1 MSSGLRL
8 RRPVF
13 FAAGLRCPVCLRRI
27 ALCPVFLP
35 VFRLSL
41 AGPHFP
47 LPVFLSARVSLC
59 PFLPLSV
66 FLSARISPA
75 LSGRPPSSVF
85 RLVFLLSFLVFPFIV
100 HRPPLVVR
108 RPLSI
113 PCCPLSIPCC
123 PLSIPCCPLSIP
135 CCPLSIPC
143 RLLSIARCAV
153 HRPALAACC
162 PSPVAPSIVHRS
174 PLVVRRSLRRSSF
187 IARRLLSVA
196 HCPSLAARCSS
207 PVASPVPRRL
217 YLYPVPRRASF
228 RCRSVRIT
236 AFVSAESRPACLREL
251 LAVSFRSGF
260 RRSVFPQKCVR
271 PPYLGRRA
279 VSDKIT
285 PCILLSG
292 AIFPARPAILLTIW
306 QRLPFGTTFVQ
317 IQGVTGAPD
326 PQGGRTPAARK
337 ENGKNI
343 NN

>member
-1 MSSGLRL
+1 MPAFGPCRRACGCAGLFFL
-8 RRPVF
+8 PPDSAVLSV
-13 FAAGLRCPVCLRRI
+13 FAASLFAPSFF
-27 ALCPVFLP
+27 PSSVFL
-35 VFRLSL
+35 
-41 AGPHFP
+41 
-47 LPVFLSARVSLC
+47 LPARISLC

-75 LSGRPPSSVF
+75 LSVRPPSSVF

-123 PLSIPCCPLSIP
+123 PLSIPC
-135 CCPLSIPC
+135 

-153 HRPALAACC
+153 HRSSPVVCC
-162 PSPVAPSIVHRS
+162 PSPIVYPLLPVARNLPPAVHR
-174 PLVVRRSLRRSSF
+174 LLRR
-187 IARRLLSVA
+187 
-196 HCPSLAARCSS
+196 PY
-207 PVASPVPRRL
+207 PVAFICTPS
-217 YLYPVPRRASF
+217 PRRASF

-285 PCILLSG
+285 PCVLLSG

-343 NN
+343 NY

>member
-13 FAAGLRCPVCLRRI
+13 
-27 ALCPVFLP
+27 LP
-35 VFRLSL
+35 
-41 AGPHFP
+41 PD
-47 LPVFLSARVSLC
+47 SAV
-59 PFLPLSV
+59 LSV
-66 FLSARISPA
+66 FAASLFAPSFF
-75 LSGRPPSSVF
+75 PSSVF
-85 RLVFLLSFLVFPFIV
+85 LLPARISLCPHLPLPASPSVRVSLSPHLASFVGPSSFVCIPSGFSSVISCFSV
-100 HRPPLVVR
+100 HRP
-108 RPLSI
+108 S
-113 PCCPLSIPCC
+113 
-123 PLSIPCCPLSIP
+123 
-135 CCPLSIPC
+135 
-143 RLLSIARCAV
+143 
-153 HRPALAACC
+153 LAACC
-162 PSPVAPSIVHRS
+162 PSPIVYPLPPIVYPLPPIVYPLPPIVH
-174 PLVVRRSLRRSSF
+174 PLPPVARNLPPAVHRLLRR
-187 IARRLLSVA
+187 
-196 HCPSLAARCSS
+196 PY
-207 PVASPVPRRL
+207 PVAFICTPS
-217 YLYPVPRRASF
+217 PRRASF

-251 LAVSFRSGF
+251 LAVSFRIGF

-292 AIFPARPAILLTIW
+292 AIFPARSAILLTIW

-326 PQGGRTPAARK
+326 PQGGRTPAART

>member
-1 MSSGLRL
+1 MPAFGPCRRACGCAGLFFL
-8 RRPVF
+8 PPDSAVLSV
-13 FAAGLRCPVCLRRI
+13 FAASLFAPSFF
-27 ALCPVFLP
+27 PSSVFL
-35 VFRLSL
+35 
-41 AGPHFP
+41 
-47 LPVFLSARVSLC
+47 LPARISLC

-75 LSGRPPSSVF
+75 LSVRPPSSVF

-123 PLSIPCCPLSIP
+123 PLSIPC
-135 CCPLSIPC
+135 

-153 HRPALAACC
+153 HRSSPVVCC
-162 PSPVAPSIVHRS
+162 PSPIVYPLLPVARNLPPAVHR
-174 PLVVRRSLRRSSF
+174 LLRR
-187 IARRLLSVA
+187 
-196 HCPSLAARCSS
+196 PY
-207 PVASPVPRRL
+207 PVAFICTPS
-217 YLYPVPRRASF
+217 PRRASF

-285 PCILLSG
+285 PCVLLSG

-326 PQGGRTPAARK
+326 PQGGRIPAARK

>member
-41 AGPHFP
+41 AGPHLP
-47 LPVFLSARVSLC
+47 LPVSPSVRVSL
-59 PFLPLSV
+59 
-66 FLSARISPA
+66 SPHLA
-75 LSGRPPSSVF
+75 SFVGPSSFVCIPSGF
-85 RLVFLLSFLVFPFIV
+85 SSVISCFSV
-100 HRPPLVVR
+100 HRP
-108 RPLSI
+108 S
-113 PCCPLSIPCC
+113 
-123 PLSIPCCPLSIP
+123 
-135 CCPLSIPC
+135 
-143 RLLSIARCAV
+143 
-153 HRPALAACC
+153 LAACC
-162 PSPVAPSIVHRS
+162 PSPVAPSIVQRL
-174 PLVVRRSLRRSSF
+174 PLVVHRSLRRSSF
-187 IARRLLSVA
+187 IVHRPPFVVRRPLSIP
-196 HCPSLAARCSS
+196 CRPLFIARCVARTPS
-207 PVASPVPRRL
+207 PC
-217 YLYPVPRRASF
+217 RASF
-228 RCRSVRIT
+228 RCPSVRIT

-251 LAVSFRSGF
+251 LAVSFRIGF

-292 AIFPARPAILLTIW
+292 AIFPARSAILLTIW

-326 PQGGRTPAARK
+326 PQGGRTPAART

>member
-1 MSSGLRL
+1 MPAFGPCRRACGCAGLFFL
-8 RRPVF
+8 PADSAVLSV
-13 FAAGLRCPVCLRRI
+13 FAASLFAPSFF
-27 ALCPVFLP
+27 PSSVFL
-35 VFRLSL
+35 
-41 AGPHFP
+41 
-47 LPVFLSARVSLC
+47 LPARVSLC
-59 PFLPLSV
+59 PCLSQPASRQLCRAVLLRLYSVWFFFCHFL
-66 FLSARISPA
+66 F
-75 LSGRPPSSVF
+75 F
-85 RLVFLLSFLVFPFIV
+85 
-100 HRPPLVVR
+100 
-108 RPLSI
+108 
-113 PCCPLSIPCC
+113 
-123 PLSIPCCPLSIP
+123 
-135 CCPLSIPC
+135 
-143 RLLSIARCAV
+143 
-153 HRPALAACC
+153 
-162 PSPVAPSIVHRS
+162 
-174 PLVVRRSLRRSSF
+174 RSSS

-196 HCPSLAARCSS
+196 HCLSLAAHCLSLAAHCLSLAARCPSLAACCPS
-207 PVASPVPRRL
+207 LAACCPSPIVYPLLPVARNLPPAVHRPPL
-217 YLYPVPRRASF
+217 VGGCPYPVPRRASF

>member
-1 MSSGLRL
+1 MPAFGPC
-8 RRPVF
+8 RR
-13 FAAGLRCPVCLRRI
+13 ACGCAGLFFLPPDSAV
-27 ALCPVFLP
+27 LP
-35 VFRLSL
+35 VFAALLFAPSFFPSSVFLLPARISL
-41 AGPHFP
+41 CPHFP

-59 PFLPLSV
+59 PHLPFARVSLSPHLPSFV
-66 FLSARISPA
+66 GS
-75 LSGRPPSSVF
+75 SSVVCIPSGF
-85 RLVFLLSFLVFPFIV
+85 SSVISCFSV
-100 HRPPLVVR
+100 HRPSLAV
-108 RPLSI
+108 
-113 PCCPLSIPCC
+113 C
-123 PLSIPCCPLSIP
+123 CCPLSIP

-153 HRPALAACC
+153 HRSSPVVCC
-162 PSPVAPSIVHRS
+162 PSPIVYPLLPVARNLPPAVHR
-174 PLVVRRSLRRSSF
+174 LLRR
-187 IARRLLSVA
+187 
-196 HCPSLAARCSS
+196 PY
-207 PVASPVPRRL
+207 PVAFICTPS
-217 YLYPVPRRASF
+217 PRRASF

-285 PCILLSG
+285 HCILLSG

-326 PQGGRTPAARK
+326 PQGGRIPAARK

>member
-1 MSSGLRL
+1 MPAFGPC
-8 RRPVF
+8 RR
-13 FAAGLRCPVCLRRI
+13 ACGCAGLF
-27 ALCPVFLP
+27 FLP
-35 VFRLSL
+35 
-41 AGPHFP
+41 PD
-47 LPVFLSARVSLC
+47 SAV
-59 PFLPLSV
+59 LSV
-66 FLSARISPA
+66 FAASLFAPSFF
-75 LSGRPPSSVF
+75 PSSVF
-85 RLVFLLSFLVFPFIV
+85 LLPARISHCPCFSLPVSPSVRVSLSPQLPSFVGSSSVVCIPSGFSSVISCFSV
-100 HRPPLVVR
+100 HRP
-108 RPLSI
+108 S
-113 PCCPLSIPCC
+113 
-123 PLSIPCCPLSIP
+123 
-135 CCPLSIPC
+135 
-143 RLLSIARCAV
+143 
-153 HRPALAACC
+153 LAACC
-162 PSPVAPSIVHRS
+162 PSPVAPSIVQRL
-174 PLVVRRSLRRSSF
+174 PLVVHRSLRRPSS

-196 HCPSLAARCSS
+196 HCLSLAAHCLSLAAHCLSLAARCPSLAACCPSLVAPFIVHRPSFVVRRPLSIPCRPLPVTCRPLFIARCVARTPS
-207 PVASPVPRRL
+207 PC
-217 YLYPVPRRASF
+217 RASF
-228 RCRSVRIT
+228 RCPSVRIT

-326 PQGGRTPAARK
+326 PQGGRIPAARK

>member
-41 AGPHFP
+41 AGPHLP
-47 LPVFLSARVSLC
+47 LPVSPSVRVSL
-59 PFLPLSV
+59 
-66 FLSARISPA
+66 SPHLA
-75 LSGRPPSSVF
+75 SFVGPSSFVCIPSGF
-85 RLVFLLSFLVFPFIV
+85 SSVISCFSV
-100 HRPPLVVR
+100 HRP
-108 RPLSI
+108 S
-113 PCCPLSIPCC
+113 
-123 PLSIPCCPLSIP
+123 
-135 CCPLSIPC
+135 
-143 RLLSIARCAV
+143 
-153 HRPALAACC
+153 LAACC
-162 PSPVAPSIVHRS
+162 PSPVAPSIVQRL
-174 PLVVRRSLRRSSF
+174 PLVVRRPLSIPCRPLSIPCRPLPVTCRPLF
-187 IARRLLSVA
+187 IARCVA
-196 HCPSLAARCSS
+196 RTPS
-207 PVASPVPRRL
+207 
-217 YLYPVPRRASF
+217 PRRASF

-285 PCILLSG
+285 PCVLLSG

>member
-1 MSSGLRL
+1 MPAFGPCRRACGCAGLFFL
-8 RRPVF
+8 PPDSAVLSV
-13 FAAGLRCPVCLRRI
+13 FAASLFAPSFF
-27 ALCPVFLP
+27 PSSVFL
-35 VFRLSL
+35 
-41 AGPHFP
+41 
-47 LPVFLSARVSLC
+47 LPARISLC

-75 LSGRPPSSVF
+75 LSVRPPSSVF

-123 PLSIPCCPLSIP
+123 PLSIPC
-135 CCPLSIPC
+135 

-153 HRPALAACC
+153 HRSSPVVCC
-162 PSPVAPSIVHRS
+162 PSPIVYPLLPVARNLPPAVHR
-174 PLVVRRSLRRSSF
+174 LLRR
-187 IARRLLSVA
+187 
-196 HCPSLAARCSS
+196 PY
-207 PVASPVPRRL
+207 PVAFICTPS
-217 YLYPVPRRASF
+217 PRRASF

-285 PCILLSG
+285 PCVLLSG

>member
-27 ALCPVFLP
+27 ALCPVFLSVFRLSFRLPSFFPSSVFLP
-35 VFRLSL
+35 VFRFSL

-47 LPVFLSARVSLC
+47 LPVSLSARVSLC
-59 PFLPLSV
+59 PCFSQPAAPQLCRFVLSRLYSVWFFFCHFL
-66 FLSARISPA
+66 FFR
-75 LSGRPPSSVF
+75 SS
-85 RLVFLLSFLVFPFIV
+85 
-100 HRPPLVVR
+100 
-108 RPLSI
+108 SI
-113 PCCPLSIPCC
+113 A
-123 PLSIPCCPLSIP
+123 
-135 CCPLSIPC
+135 C
-143 RLLSIARCAV
+143 RLLSVARCAV

-162 PSPVAPSIVHRS
+162 PSPVVH
-174 PLVVRRSLRRSSF
+174 PLPPVVCRPLRRPSF
-187 IARRLLSVA
+187 IARRLLAVA
-196 HCPSLAARCSS
+196 RTPYPAA
-207 PVASPVPRRL
+207 PRLFPLPFGPDHGFCIRG
-217 YLYPVPRRASF
+217 
-228 RCRSVRIT
+228 I
-236 AFVSAESRPACLREL
+236 PAC
-251 LAVSFRSGF
+251 VSSGAACRVGF
-260 RRSVFPQKCVR
+260 RRSAFPRKSLRLPQ
-271 PPYLGRRA
+271 LGRRA

>member
-1 MSSGLRL
+1 MPAFGPC
-8 RRPVF
+8 RR
-13 FAAGLRCPVCLRRI
+13 ACGCAGLFFCRRTPLSCLSSPHRS
-27 ALCPVFLP
+27 LP
-35 VFRLSL
+35 RLSSRL
-41 AGPHFP
+41 PFFSCRPAFP
-47 LPVFLSARVSLC
+47 TARVSLC
-59 PFLPLSV
+59 PCLPLSV
-66 FLSARISPA
+66 FLSARNSPA
-75 LSGRPPSSVF
+75 LSVRPQSSVF

-100 HRPPLVVR
+100 HRLPLVVR
-108 RPLSI
+108 RPLRRPS
-113 PCCPLSIPCC
+113 S
-123 PLSIPCCPLSIP
+123 SA
-135 CCPLSIPC
+135 C

-153 HRPALAACC
+153 HRPSPAACC
-162 PSPVAPSIVHRS
+162 PSPIVYPLLPIVHPLPPVVCCPSSIVH
-174 PLVVRRSLRRSSF
+174 PLPPAVYRLLRR
-187 IARRLLSVA
+187 
-196 HCPSLAARCSS
+196 PY
-207 PVASPVPRRL
+207 PVAFICTPS
-217 YLYPVPRRASF
+217 PRRASF

>member
-1 MSSGLRL
+1 MPAFGPC
-8 RRPVF
+8 RR
-13 FAAGLRCPVCLRRI
+13 ACGCAGLFFCRRTPQSCLSSSHRSLPR
-27 ALCPVFLP
+27 LSSRLPSFFPSSVFLLP
-35 VFRLSL
+35 ARISHC
-41 AGPHFP
+41 PHFP
-47 LPVFLSARVSLC
+47 LPVSPSARVSLSPC
-59 PFLPLSV
+59 LSQPASRQLCQAVLLRLYSVWFFFCHFLFS
-66 FLSARISPA
+66 
-75 LSGRPPSSVF
+75 
-85 RLVFLLSFLVFPFIV
+85 V
-100 HRPPLVVR
+100 HRPSP
-108 RPLSI
+108 
-113 PCCPLSIPCC
+113 
-123 PLSIPCCPLSIP
+123 
-135 CCPLSIPC
+135 
-143 RLLSIARCAV
+143 
-153 HRPALAACC
+153 AACC
-162 PSPVAPSIVHRS
+162 PSPIVYPLLPAVYPL
-174 PLVVRRSLRRSSF
+174 PLVVYPLPLVVHPLPLVVHRSLRRSSF
-187 IARRLLSVA
+187 IARRLLAVA
-196 HCPSLAARCSS
+196 RTPSPAAPHRT
-207 PVASPVPRRL
+207 
-217 YLYPVPRRASF
+217 SF

-326 PQGGRTPAARK
+326 PQGGRIPAARK

>member
-13 FAAGLRCPVCLRRI
+13 FAGGLRCPVCLRRI

-47 LPVFLSARVSLC
+47 LPVFLSVRVSLS
-59 PFLPLSV
+59 PQLPSFV
-66 FLSARISPA
+66 
-75 LSGRPPSSVF
+75 GPSSFVCIPSGF
-85 RLVFLLSFLVFPFIV
+85 SSVISCFSV
-100 HRPPLVVR
+100 HRPSPAACYPSPVVYPLLPIVYPLLPVVHPLPFVVR
-108 RPLSI
+108 RPL
-113 PCCPLSIPCC
+113 
-123 PLSIPCCPLSIP
+123 
-135 CCPLSIPC
+135 
-143 RLLSIARCAV
+143 R
-153 HRPALAACC
+153 RP
-162 PSPVAPSIVHRS
+162 
-174 PLVVRRSLRRSSF
+174 SF
-187 IARRLLSVA
+187 IARRLLAVA
-196 HCPSLAARCSS
+196 CTPS
-207 PVASPVPRRL
+207 
-217 YLYPVPRRASF
+217 PRRASF

-285 PCILLSG
+285 PCVLLSG

>member
-13 FAAGLRCPVCLRRI
+13 LPADSAVLSVFAASLFAPSFF
-27 ALCPVFLP
+27 PSSVFLP
-35 VFRLSL
+35 VFRFSL

-47 LPVFLSARVSLC
+47 LPAFPTARVSLSPC
-59 PFLPLSV
+59 LSQPASRQLCQAVLLRLYSVWFFFCHFLFFRSSSIACRLLSIACRLLSV
-66 FLSARISPA
+66 ARCPSPVA
-75 LSGRPPSSVF
+75 PS
-85 RLVFLLSFLVFPFIV
+85 IV
-100 HRPPLVVR
+100 HRPPFVVR

-113 PCCPLSIPCC
+113 PCCPLAV
-123 PLSIPCCPLSIP
+123 
-135 CCPLSIPC
+135 
-143 RLLSIARCAV
+143 ARCAV
-153 HRPALAACC
+153 HR
-162 PSPVAPSIVHRS
+162 SSSIVHRP
-174 PLVVRRSLRRSSF
+174 PLVGG
-187 IARRLLSVA
+187 
-196 HCPSLAARCSS
+196 C
-207 PVASPVPRRL
+207 
-217 YLYPVPRRASF
+217 LYPVAAPRLFPLPFGPDHGFCIRGIPA
-228 RCRSVRIT
+228 C
-236 AFVSAESRPACLREL
+236 VSAGAACRVVPQRVPSVGLSAKMRP
-251 LAVSFRSGF
+251 
-260 RRSVFPQKCVR
+260 P

-326 PQGGRTPAARK
+326 PQGGRIPAARK

>member
-59 PFLPLSV
+59 PHLPFARVSLSPHLPSFV
-66 FLSARISPA
+66 GS
-75 LSGRPPSSVF
+75 SSVVCIPSGF
-85 RLVFLLSFLVFPFIV
+85 SSVISCFSV
-100 HRPPLVVR
+100 HRPSLAVCCPSPVAPSIVQRLPLVVR

-113 PCCPLSIPCC
+113 PCR
-123 PLSIPCCPLSIP
+123 
-135 CCPLSIPC
+135 PLSIPC
-143 RLLSIARCAV
+143 RPLPVTC
-153 HRPALAACC
+153 RPLFIACC
-162 PSPVAPSIVHRS
+162 VARTPSP
-174 PLVVRRSLRRSSF
+174 
-187 IARRLLSVA
+187 LS
-196 HCPSLAARCSS
+196 
-207 PVASPVPRRL
+207 VPRR
-217 YLYPVPRRASF
+217 PSRRASF

>member
-13 FAAGLRCPVCLRRI
+13 LPPDSAVLSVFAASLFAPSFFPSSVFLLPARISHCPCFSLPVSPSVRVS
-27 ALCPVFLP
+27 LCPCL
-35 VFRLSL
+35 
-41 AGPHFP
+41 P

-59 PFLPLSV
+59 PCFSLPVSP
-66 FLSARISPA
+66 SARVSLSPHLA
-75 LSGRPPSSVF
+75 SFVGPSSFVCIPSGF
-85 RLVFLLSFLVFPFIV
+85 SSVISCFSV
-100 HRPPLVVR
+100 HRPSPAACCPSLVAPSIVQRLPLVVR

-113 PCCPLSIPCC
+113 PCR
-123 PLSIPCCPLSIP
+123 
-135 CCPLSIPC
+135 PLSIPC
-143 RLLSIARCAV
+143 RPLSIPC
-153 HRPALAACC
+153 RPLPVTCRPLFIACC
-162 PSPVAPSIVHRS
+162 VARTPSP
-174 PLVVRRSLRRSSF
+174 
-187 IARRLLSVA
+187 LS
-196 HCPSLAARCSS
+196 
-207 PVASPVPRRL
+207 VPRR
-217 YLYPVPRRASF
+217 PSRRASF

-326 PQGGRTPAARK
+326 PQGGRIPAARK

>member
-1 MSSGLRL
+1 MPAFGPCRRACGCAGLFFL
-8 RRPVF
+8 PPDSAVLSV
-13 FAAGLRCPVCLRRI
+13 FAASLFAPSFF
-27 ALCPVFLP
+27 PSSVFL
-35 VFRLSL
+35 
-41 AGPHFP
+41 
-47 LPVFLSARVSLC
+47 LPARISLC

-75 LSGRPPSSVF
+75 LSVRPPSSVF

-123 PLSIPCCPLSIP
+123 PLSIPC
-135 CCPLSIPC
+135 

-153 HRPALAACC
+153 HRSSPVVCC
-162 PSPVAPSIVHRS
+162 PSPIVYPLLPVARNLPPAVHR
-174 PLVVRRSLRRSSF
+174 LLRR
-187 IARRLLSVA
+187 
-196 HCPSLAARCSS
+196 PY
-207 PVASPVPRRL
+207 PVAFICTPS
-217 YLYPVPRRASF
+217 PRRASF